1 MHRLEPIDGPGPVL
15 LRMPPHLVFKLTNE
29 IARAVTHSRP
39 TRCCA
44 MGDALKK
51 TYLSLLLPAVVTLL
65 LAYGAR
71 GTGLIPAHSNI
82 SVSFIAPCFF
92 VLSVALA
99 VAAPILLRSVFAH
112 RVRNQQ
118 TVAEPAFVRFEKRLI
133 GVALISPY
141 LLLPAYLLNFPDF
154 YFIGMALSALYAAY
168 YFYPSK
174 RRIQFEKRIFRV
186 K

>member
-1 MHRLEPIDGPGPVL
+1 MAVL
-15 LRMPPHLVFKLTNE
+15 PFPA
-29 IARAVTHSRP
+29 ARALTHSRP
-39 TRCCA
+39 TRFCA
-44 MGDALKK
+44 MADALKK

-71 GTGLIPAHSNI
+71 GTGLIPAYSNI
-82 SVSFIAPCFF
+82 SVNFIAPCFF

-118 TVAEPAFVRFEKRLI
+118 TVAELAFVRFEKRLI

-154 YFIGMALSALYAAY
+154 YFIGMVLSALYAAY